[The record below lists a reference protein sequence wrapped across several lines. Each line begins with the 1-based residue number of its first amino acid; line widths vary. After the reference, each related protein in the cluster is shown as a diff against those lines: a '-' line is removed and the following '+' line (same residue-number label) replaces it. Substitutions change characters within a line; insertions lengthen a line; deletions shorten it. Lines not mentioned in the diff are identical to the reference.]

1 MALLIDDYHNRSLTE
16 LEIVP
21 NRLVVFGNCDPDSGL
36 PPFLFVVPK
45 EKLASFSGRAG
56 YLHLSFK
63 NLNDQDSQEFELRP
77 YGYAIG
83 LYGFEDGK
91 PSYEK
96 YFDHSDIP
104 GGRYVIE
111 FGFVPDRG
119 IHTRISQSKA
129 INPEAYYRLLN
140 QRKFICERT
149 SIERI
154 VESLGLGFLL
164 PNPIRFID

>member
-1 MALLIDDYHNRSLTE
+1 MALLIDDYHNKSLTE

-21 NRLVVFGNCDPDSGL
+21 NRLVVFGNCDPYSGL

-45 EKLASFSGRAG
+45 EKLAPFSRRAG

-63 NLNDQDSQEFELRP
+63 NLNDLNSEEFELRP

-83 LYGFEDGK
+83 LSGFDDGK
-91 PSYEK
+91 PIYEK
-96 YFDHSDIP
+96 YFDHSDLH